1 MKSSIDKTEHRYQKY
16 SLWIILGLT
25 LLGLLITQITVRSFF
40 IYPIITSSLFCL
52 ITSLCYGKAWQYI
65 ALKSPSSLTKF
76 YLSASFVRM
85 FLALAVIII
94 GVFVLRHDRSSMI
107 EFVGVFSGFYLFI
120 MVFDNIYFFTVEKN
134 NKINNRKI

>member
-1 MKSSIDKTEHRYQKY
+1 
-16 SLWIILGLT
+16 
-25 LLGLLITQITVRSFF
+25 
-40 IYPIITSSLFCL
+40 
-52 ITSLCYGKAWQYI
+52 
-65 ALKSPSSLTKF
+65 
-76 YLSASFVRM
+76 M